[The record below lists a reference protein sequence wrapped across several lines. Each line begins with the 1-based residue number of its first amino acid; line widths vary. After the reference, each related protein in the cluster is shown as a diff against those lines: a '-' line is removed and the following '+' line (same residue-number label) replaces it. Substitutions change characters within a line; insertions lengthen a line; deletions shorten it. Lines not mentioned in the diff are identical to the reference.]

1 MYFWAQFFLKLHKF
15 CIYGD
20 VFYITHMPYNFF
32 TSVIWRQ
39 LKFLHNCH
47 TWKAD
52 ISPHDNFFST
62 NNISIISDKYQVRH
76 DHQDP
81 QDDLVLGGNGRS
93 ESVCQLPQQPTAGR
107 RSEGEEVGDQE
118 ADGDAYDDIG
128 GSNHD
133 DNDVG
138 LA

>member
-1 MYFWAQFFLKLHKF
+1 ME
-15 CIYGD
+15 
-20 VFYITHMPYNFF
+20 T
-32 TSVIWRQ
+32 TE
-39 LKFLHNCH
+39 
-47 TWKAD
+47 
-52 ISPHDNFFST
+52 ISPQLSYMESWHFSTWQFFST
-62 NNISIISDKYQVRH
+62 NNISVISDKYQVRH

-128 GSNHD
+128 GGND
-133 DNDVG
+133 DGNDVG

>member
-1 MYFWAQFFLKLHKF
+1 MIIKILKMILWEMY
-15 CIYGD
+15 
-20 VFYITHMPYNFF
+20 
-32 TSVIWRQ
+32 
-39 LKFLHNCH
+39 
-47 TWKAD
+47 
-52 ISPHDNFFST
+52 
-62 NNISIISDKYQVRH
+62 
-76 DHQDP
+76 
-81 QDDLVLGGNGRS
+81 VLGGNGRS

-107 RSEGEEVGDQE
+107 RNEGEKVGDQE